1 MAILVFFFS
10 RFYLF
15 GYFSVLWDKHQ
26 KGVSGPWLPHEVFHA
41 RTSLLFSAAALSCM
55 CLDNLQGF

>member
-1 MAILVFFFS
+1 MAIFFFLLS

-15 GYFSVLWDKHQ
+15 GYCSVLWDKHQ
-26 KGVSGPWLPHEVFHA
+26 KKVAGPQLPHELFHA

-55 CLDNLQGF
+55 SLNSLQGF